1 MVKDAE
7 ANAEEDKKFEELVTS
22 RNMADSMASSTKKA
36 AEENKDKLSEDE
48 FKSLSESIA
57 AVEEA
62 CKGESKEDIDTA
74 VENLSKIA
82 QPLTDK
88 LFKKDEPDGEQKDS
102 AETGQ
107 DTVDADFKEVDD
119 DKNPNCEKGIIM
131 KF

>member
-1 MVKDAE
+1 MKDAE

-74 VENLSKIA
+74 VEDLSKIS

-88 LFKKDEPDGEQKDS
+88 LFKKDEPDGEQKES

-119 DKNPNCEKGIIM
+119 DKKS
-131 KF
+131 